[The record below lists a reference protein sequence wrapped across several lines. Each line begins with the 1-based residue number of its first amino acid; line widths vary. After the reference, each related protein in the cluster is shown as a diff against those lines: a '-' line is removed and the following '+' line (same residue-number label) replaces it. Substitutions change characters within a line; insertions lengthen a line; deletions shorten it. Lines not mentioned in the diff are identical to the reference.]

1 VLNIHIDGAAR
12 GNPGPSGYGIFVSD
26 KEGSCLEE
34 AYGFLGNQTNNYAE
48 YTAMIAAMNL
58 ALLRG
63 WKDIHFFSDSQLMVK
78 QLKGEYKVKNPGLA
92 VLFREVSRLRRKFN
106 HVKLDHVKREF
117 NKDAD
122 RLANKA
128 VDTQVSNP
136 VEINPQFL
144 ADAGQKELF

>member
-1 VLNIHIDGAAR
+1 MINIHIDGAAR
-12 GNPGPSGYGIFVSD
+12 GNPGPSGYGVYVSD
-26 KEGSCLEE
+26 QEGNCLEE

-48 YTAMIAAMNL
+48 YNAMIAALNL

-63 WKDIHFFSDSQLMVK
+63 WKNVHIFSDSQLMVK

-92 VLFREVSRLRRKFN
+92 VLFKEVVRLRRKFGPI
-106 HVKLDHVKREF
+106 KLDHVRREF

-128 VDTQVSNP
+128 VDTEGSNP
-136 VEINPQFL
+136 VDINPQL
-144 ADAGQKELF
+144 LKDAGQQELF